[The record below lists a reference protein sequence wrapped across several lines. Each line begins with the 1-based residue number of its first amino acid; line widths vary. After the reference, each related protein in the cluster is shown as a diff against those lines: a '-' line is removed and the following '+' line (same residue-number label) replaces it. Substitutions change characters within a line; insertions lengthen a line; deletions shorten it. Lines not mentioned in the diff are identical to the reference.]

1 MNKDALIP
9 FKNEVYKLIKH
20 MPEHGLTNELDLPF
34 WENKLNS
41 DLVLKKDGF
50 LFFCTIIKQADIISE
65 SVYDVKN
72 YDSMN
77 LKIEKNIK
85 LFINL

>member
-1 MNKDALIP
+1 MNNDYLIP
-9 FKNEVYKLIKH
+9 FKNEVYKLIKK
-20 MPEHGLTNELDLPF
+20 MPEHGLSNDLNLAY

-50 LFFCTIIKQADIISE
+50 LFFCTVVNQADIISE
-65 SVYDVKN
+65 SVCDVKN
-72 YDSMN
+72 YDSVN
-77 LKIEKNIK
+77 LEIEKNIK